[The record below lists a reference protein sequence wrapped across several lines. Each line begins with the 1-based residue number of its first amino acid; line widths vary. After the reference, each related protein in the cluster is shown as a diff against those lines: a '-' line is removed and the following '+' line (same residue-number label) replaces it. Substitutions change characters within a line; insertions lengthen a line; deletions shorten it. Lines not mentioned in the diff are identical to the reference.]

1 MIGKLRIMNGAN
13 KGFQSIGEILAE
25 SFSGLSEAWLPEL
38 SELLSDGFASPTGG
52 REESPRRV
60 IRGRK

>member
-38 SELLSDGFASPTGG
+38 SELLSDGFAVRRQADAKKAP
-52 REESPRRV
+52 EE
-60 IRGRK
+60 